1 MIRLTSFILTVLI
14 CAGGFSANAQ
24 LSKDEA
30 KEWKKRLK
38 DLTPEQYK
46 TLLDENKSLKGQ
58 MSSLRAEMAGVD
70 QTIADKNDQI
80 SQYQS
85 QINDLRSQVTE
96 ARAEAQRAAQQSQP
110 VANESRPRQAQG
122 GEINDKV
129 GIVFKVQI
137 GAFRNK
143 DLSKFLTAGK
153 NFSGE
158 KDEDGLMQYSLGVFK
173 DYWEA
178 DTFKK
183 YLREMGVKD
192 AWIVSYKDGQRVP
205 IKDVLESIPKS

>member
-1 MIRLTSFILTVLI
+1 MIRLTSIILTVLI
-14 CAGGFSANAQ
+14 CAAGFSASAQ
-24 LSKDEA
+24 LSKDDA

-58 MSSLRAEMAGVD
+58 MSSLRTEMAGVD

-85 QINDLRSQVTE
+85 QINDLRAQVTE
-96 ARAEAQRAAQQSQP
+96 AKSQAQRASQQSQP
-110 VANESRPRQAQG
+110 VANDTRPAQG
-122 GEINDKV
+122 SEINDKS

-137 GAFRNK
+137 GAFKNK

-153 NFSGE
+153 NFTGE
-158 KDEDGLMQYSLGVFK
+158 KDEEGLMLYSLGVFR

-192 AWIVSYKDGQRVP
+192 AWIVSYKDGNRVP